1 MNDTVLSPAEKHY
14 RNHLK
19 NVSAYQKRNPEKMR
33 EKCRR
38 RNEKF
43 KLERPEDY
51 ALFLEKQKIYYK
63 EYNRLRKEKRLKDEL
78 NLI

>member
-19 NVSAYQKRNPEKMR
+19 HVIAYQKRNPEKMR

-43 KLERPEDY
+43 KNERPEEY
-51 ALFLEKQKIYYK
+51 AIFLEKQKAYYK
-63 EYNRLRKEKRLKDEL
+63 EYNRLRKEKKIKNEL
-78 NLI
+78 NHI

>member
-1 MNDTVLSPAEKHY
+1 MNDTELSPAEKHY

-43 KLERPEDY
+43 KLERPEEH
-51 ALFLEKQKIYYK
+51 ALFLEKQKAYYK
-63 EYNRLRKEKRLKDEL
+63 EYNRLRREKRLKDEL